1 MSFYI
6 TMFTYKISE
15 LVIFCTVSRN
25 LFRIANTTN
34 DYEQLVTAAFS
45 DYNNRS
51 KTLIGGMN
59 LEKAVI
65 TRKTDRRTLYTKGV
79 IKQALLELMESK
91 SFEKITITDICK
103 KAEINRGT
111 YYLHYYE
118 LSEVLDE
125 LLDEALTD
133 AGGLLGQLQISDTC
147 STNECSNSL
156 CRMVRHSQKYK
167 VVFLD
172 ESLTSRI
179 IEKIADLH
187 KAAFVA
193 EMMNR
198 CNINAKQAEAIF
210 YFQIN
215 GCFAI
220 SKAGRCFD
228 CDDWMKMRRAID
240 CFIIGG
246 LEKII
251 AETAT

>member
-1 MSFYI
+1 
-6 TMFTYKISE
+6 
-15 LVIFCTVSRN
+15 
-25 LFRIANTTN
+25 ANITN
-34 DYEQLVTAAFS
+34 DPDHLVSSTS
-45 DYNNRS
+45 SGYNESS
-51 KTLIGGMN
+51 KTLSGGAN
-59 LEKAVI
+59 LEKATV

-79 IKQALLELMESK
+79 IKQALLELMEVK

-118 LSEVLDE
+118 LSEVLNE

-133 AGGLLGQLQISDTC
+133 ASGLLGQLQISDTC
-147 STNECSNSL
+147 AANECSNSL
-156 CRMVRHSQKYK
+156 CYMVRHSQKYK

-179 IEKIADLH
+179 IEKIAALH
-187 KAAFVA
+187 KETFVK
-193 EMMNR
+193 EIRTR

-220 SKAGRCFD
+220 SKAGRSLD
-228 CDDWMKMRRAID
+228 CNDWIKIRRAID
-240 CFIIGG
+240 CFIAGG

-251 AETAT
+251 SGTVT